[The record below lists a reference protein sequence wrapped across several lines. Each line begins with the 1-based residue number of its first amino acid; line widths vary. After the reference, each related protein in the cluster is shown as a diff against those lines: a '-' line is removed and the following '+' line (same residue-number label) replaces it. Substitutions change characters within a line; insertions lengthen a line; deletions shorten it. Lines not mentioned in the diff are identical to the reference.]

1 MQAEQWVNNMTKS
14 TEEEPAVVELEG
26 RPARSVYVF
35 MALFVQIRAVC
46 LIITYISY
54 RLGLGATVPRQS
66 KVGPLNDPVER
77 KLYAKLDVG
86 KRKAAKN
93 KEESS
98 PSARER
104 HDVKHDEDEDEDE
117 DEIES
122 RTNLFVKKR
131 VVPLT
136 SSLQA
141 KKKKK

>member
-1 MQAEQWVNNMTKS
+1 MSTEESAKKASRPQLVTLDKALKLAEQWVNNMTKS

-26 RPARSVYVF
+26 RPAR
-35 MALFVQIRAVC
+35 
-46 LIITYISY
+46 
-54 RLGLGATVPRQS
+54 LGLGATVPRQP

-104 HDVKHDEDEDEDE
+104 HDVKEDEDEDE
-117 DEIES
+117 DENES

>member
-1 MQAEQWVNNMTKS
+1 MAKS
-14 TEEEPAVVELEG
+14 TEEEPVVVELEG
-26 RPARSVYVF
+26 RPA
-35 MALFVQIRAVC
+35 
-46 LIITYISY
+46 

-77 KLYAKLDVG
+77 KLYAKLDIG

-98 PSARER
+98 PFARES
-104 HDVKHDEDEDEDE
+104 HDVKDDEDEDNN
-117 DEIES
+117 ES

-136 SSLQA
+136 SCLQS
-141 KKKKK
+141 KKKK

>member
-35 MALFVQIRAVC
+35 MAIFVQIKAVC

-77 KLYAKLDVG
+77 KLYAKLQVE

-93 KEESS
+93 KKKSKS
-98 PSARER
+98 SARER
-104 HDVKHDEDEDEDE
+104 YDVKDDEDEN
-117 DEIES
+117 ES
-122 RTNLFVKKR
+122 RTNLFSKKR
-131 VVPLT
+131 LVPLT

-141 KKKKK
+141 KKKK